1 MVINHHSIS
10 SRGRGFDFTRE
21 IDLKRTKKC
30 IQLIIYSLLMS
41 DLIPAASATA
51 AAAGYKGSALHLS
64 IKLWVVIAC

>member
-1 MVINHHSIS
+1 MVINQHSIS

-51 AAAGYKGSALHLS
+51 AAAGY
-64 IKLWVVIAC
+64 